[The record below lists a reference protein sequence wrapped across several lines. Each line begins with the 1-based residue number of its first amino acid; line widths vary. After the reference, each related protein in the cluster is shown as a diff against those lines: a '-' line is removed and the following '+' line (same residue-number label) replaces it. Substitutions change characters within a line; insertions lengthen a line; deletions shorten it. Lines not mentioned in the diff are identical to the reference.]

1 MKPWPIFSL
10 LLLAQQPAVYGEGAP
25 AWAEKE
31 RLGDAALADGLW
43 EVAELHFRDCL
54 DDSGL
59 TPDIKARIAVRLA
72 ESLVREG
79 NPAEALGLLGQSFAA
94 KNPET
99 PFWKA
104 QALAGQHRFT
114 EAAGIFSDLLADPGT
129 PHRTETGFTLASLQ
143 LALDQPEVA
152 LDTLAKLLP
161 EANAAT
167 RVKIQ
172 LYQVEILLDLK
183 RTVAARQVMPSSD
196 TVASSDRPLLAFL
209 EAQLRLGEDHPSDA
223 EEGFQDLLNHPEGQ
237 SLNRF
242 HAAAIGRA
250 DAIRAR
256 GHPEEAANSLLSFLQ
271 TYPESPLLDVMFNRI
286 LDWLPEKPTTTDPI
300 LEILTAWVTESV
312 VPAVNRIGW
321 DYGDGAAAW
330 PITASPTD
338 PSERLAFSIYTRA
351 IILHRIGTPKS
362 IWEAK
367 QLMTRLRVEYSDH
380 VLANRSLYQSARW
393 LLDTGSVDQAFALL
407 DTLRDTATSPEL
419 RGEAAFAK
427 ARVAYLNDDPK
438 QAIQL
443 FDEAARNLA
452 PPGARTARLQE
463 AIARLR
469 NGDLKGVTLIQN
481 QSPAADKEIDADLDL
496 ERALSTTP
504 RAAARPL
511 LEEFLKRFPDHPR
524 ASEARLAAVEAALAA
539 PSPDLEFAK
548 KQLDSLSAAPEDFAT
563 RIALARLRVSD
574 LSKDPAAT
582 IAAAQAVIDTYP
594 NDPAAAEASLTLGR
608 NLFQNGNYNQ
618 ARLVLEGLA
627 FKDTNPVRA
636 QAAALLAA
644 RSAAQGGTPSSME
657 EALKIFDK
665 AIEFKGPLSSIAT
678 LEKAS
683 HLKDMFRLPEA
694 SAFLTKWIKTLPEN
708 DPLQLPA
715 GLLLGET
722 LYAQGSGNPA
732 SLVEALAVYDKLL
745 AHAKNQPAL
754 LDRLQYLRGM
764 TLEQLPDPKKPGRKR
779 DDEAFQAYYSVLE
792 TTAAPA
798 EWEYFERC
806 GFGALALLEKAGRW
820 RTAVAVA
827 QKIASFKGPQSE
839 VAAARAKQIMLEQ
852 MIFEDN

>member
-10 LLLAQQPAVYGEGAP
+10 LLLAQQPAVFGQDAP
-25 AWAEKE
+25 AWVEKE
-31 RLGDAALADGLW
+31 RLGEAALRDGLW

-54 DDSGL
+54 DDPGL
-59 TPDIKARIAVRLA
+59 TPEVKARVAVRIA

-79 NPAEALGLLGQSFAA
+79 NPAQALELLGQSFAT
-94 KNPET
+94 KSPEM

-104 QALAGQHRFT
+104 QALAGQHRFA
-114 EAAGIFSDLLADPGT
+114 EAAGIFSTLLSDPAT
-129 PHRTETGFTLASLQ
+129 PHRTEVGFTLASLQ
-143 LALDQPEVA
+143 LALDQPEAA

-167 RVKIQ
+167 TVRIQ

-183 RTVAARQVMPSSD
+183 HTQTARQVMPSAD
-196 TVASSDRPLLAFL
+196 AVAPTDRPLLAFL
-209 EAQLRLGEDHPSDA
+209 EAQLQLNEGQPLTA
-223 EEGFQDLLNHPEGQ
+223 EKDFQELLNHPEGQ

-242 HAAAIGRA
+242 HSAAIGRA
-250 DAIRAR
+250 DAIRAQ
-256 GHPEEAANSLLSFLQ
+256 GNPEEAANSLLSFLQ
-271 TYPESPLLDVMFNRI
+271 TYPDSPLLAVMFSRV

-300 LEILTAWVTESV
+300 LERLTAWVTDPV

-321 DYGDGAAAW
+321 NYGDGASAW
-330 PITASPTD
+330 PITAAPSD
-338 PSERLAFSIYTRA
+338 PSERLIFSIYTRA
-351 IILHRIGTPKS
+351 IGLHRSGTAKS
-362 IWEAK
+362 IWDAK
-367 QLMTRLRVEYSDH
+367 QLMTRLRVEYPDH
-380 VLANRSLYQSARW
+380 MLAGRSLYLSARW
-393 LLDTGSVDQAFALL
+393 LLDSGSADQAFTLL
-407 DTLRDTATSPEL
+407 DTLRDTAKTPEL
-419 RGEAAFAK
+419 KGEAAFAR
-427 ARVAYLNDDPK
+427 ARAAYMNGDPK

-443 FDEAARNLA
+443 FDEAAHTLA
-452 PPGARTARLQE
+452 PPEARTARLQE

-469 NGDLKGVTLIQN
+469 GGDVKGVTLIQN
-481 QSPAADKEIDADLDL
+481 QTSATDKELEADLDL
-496 ERALSTTP
+496 ERALSTTSP
-504 RAAARPL
+504 AAAKPL
-511 LEEFLKRFPDHPR
+511 LEEFLKHFPDHPR
-524 ASEARLAAVEAALAA
+524 AAEARLAAAEAALTA

-548 KQLDSLSAAPEDFAT
+548 KQLDALSSAPENLAL
-563 RIALARLRVSD
+563 RIALARLRVLD
-574 LSKDPAAT
+574 LSKDTAAAMT
-582 IAAAQAVIDTYP
+582 AAQAVIDTYP

-618 ARLVLEGLA
+618 ARLILEGLA

-732 SLVEALAVYDKLL
+732 SLVEALAVYDRLL

-779 DDEAFQAYYSVLE
+779 DEEAFLAYYSVLE
-792 TTAAPA
+792 TTTAPA

-806 GFGALALLEKAGRW
+806 GFGALTLLEKAGRW

-852 MIFEDN
+852 MIFEGN